1 MAINTI
7 EASKIFSKA
16 LDQQVI
22 EGATSG
28 WMEDNAGQV
37 IYNGGDEVKIP
48 KISLTGLADYDRDSG
63 YNQGAVTFK
72 FQTKSLTMDRGRKFM
87 LDSMDVDETNF
98 VMTASAVMSEFQRTQ
113 IIPEVD
119 AYRYSKIYELAKTNY
134 GRLYTPSVSTILST
148 LNSDITAVQDTA
160 GAADLV
166 IIMPYTVAD
175 MLDNNEKISRSINAA
190 DFRQGEINLKV
201 KTYNGIPIIR
211 VPSARMKTEYIFKDG
226 KSSDQTDGGFAPA
239 STATQ
244 INWIICPRTAPI
256 AVSKTDNFKIFEPA
270 VNQTADAWLVQ
281 YRKFHDIWIK
291 DNALPSIRV
300 CAVAGS

>member
-48 KISLTGLADYDRDSG
+48 KISLTGLADYDRESG

-72 FQTKSLTMDRGRKFM
+72 FQTKNLTMDRGRKFM

-256 AVSKTDNFKIFEPA
+256 AVSKTDNFKIFEPS